1 MLIISDSHKQRFEE
15 MRKIILETGS
25 KETTFSK
32 IEQLFYEAMNISRS
46 YGNDVSENKLL
57 ALFKK
62 IEAEQYQMT
71 TTLFKK
77 GSKREQAIKRFTNQ
91 FKSVLN
97 KATKNLV
104 E

>member
-1 MLIISDSHKQRFEE
+1 

-46 YGNDVSENKLL
+46 YGNEVSENKLL

-62 IEAEQYQMT
+62 LEAEQYQMT
-71 TTLFKK
+71 TALFKK